1 MAGITGRLIKGSV
14 WLSLA
19 RAIANGL
26 QTVSL
31 FVLARYL
38 EPTDFGLVAL
48 GTTMLLIVTTI
59 TDLSLSEA
67 LIRQESPDE
76 SHFSTVWTLTAG
88 RGLILCLI
96 FAACAY
102 PMSLIYKEPRLIEV
116 MLALSLSVFMSG
128 LTNPRRIML
137 QRALVFWQ
145 EFVLTVSQRL
155 AGVIASVAV
164 AVIYRSYWALVVG
177 MLVTQLTNICV
188 SYMVMPFR
196 PRITFQHVREFLS
209 FSGWLTAGQIVNTLN
224 WRFDY
229 LLVGKLLNGAALGYY
244 TLGGRLA
251 MLPTREA
258 ITPLTQTIYPGFSKI
273 RNNPE
278 RLAAAYQRV
287 QALVTAVALPAGIG
301 VAVIADPLV
310 RLSLGEKWAPVTFI
324 VQSLASVFALQTLGS
339 LVQPL
344 GMAKGQTRLLFVR
357 DTQMLLVRMP
367 IIAAALIFYG
377 LTGLIIARVFTGLFS
392 AFVNM
397 MLIRRLIGV
406 TITKQLAANLRA
418 FISVGLMAAGV
429 TLALRYMPYTT
440 HNSTL
445 AAELAILV
453 ALGAVLYCAASFLL
467 WFAMG
472 RPAGPE
478 TEVLTIMGKVRSKL
492 LRRLDARAAKA
503 VRGA

>member
-229 LLVGKLLNGAALGYY
+229 LLHTRRSPGDAADARSDHAPHTDDLSGLLEDPEQSRTARCRVSARAGAGDRGCAS
-244 TLGGRLA
+244 GRY
-251 MLPTREA
+251 RRR
-258 ITPLTQTIYPGFSKI
+258 GD
-273 RNNPE
+273 R
-278 RLAAAYQRV
+278 
-287 QALVTAVALPAGIG
+287 
-301 VAVIADPLV
+301 
-310 RLSLGEKWAPVTFI
+310 
-324 VQSLASVFALQTLGS
+324 GS
-339 LVQPL
+339 
-344 GMAKGQTRLLFVR
+344 AGQTVARREMGSRWLRFSRCRPSVRWFNRSAWRKAKPACCSCATRRCCLSGCQSSLL
-357 DTQMLLVRMP
+357 P
-367 IIAAALIFYG
+367 
-377 LTGLIIARVFTGLFS
+377 S
-392 AFVNM
+392 
-397 MLIRRLIGV
+397 
-406 TITKQLAANLRA
+406 
-418 FISVGLMAAGV
+418 SSMA
-429 TLALRYMPYTT
+429 
-440 HNSTL
+440 S
-445 AAELAILV
+445 
-453 ALGAVLYCAASFLL
+453 
-467 WFAMG
+467 
-472 RPAGPE
+472 PA
-478 TEVLTIMGKVRSKL
+478 
-492 LRRLDARAAKA
+492 
-503 VRGA
+503 